1 MTSEFEGL
9 KHDLSAENLDTELEN
24 LTTDS
29 FELLSAYI
37 DGELSPAEKKQV
49 QTWLDRD
56 PQFKQMYLQLLN
68 LQGQIQNFVIPPNE
82 KSSAEIAAGVFES
95 IDRSRHRRNFAW
107 IGSAIAASA
116 IAAVSGIIPG
126 FSPWSVNTAKVDPSN
141 SISSQ
146 VMLAVAIDQ
155 PAINIPKSVNG
166 YYQKDLDL
174 NQK

>member
-9 KHDLSAENLDTELEN
+9 KHDLSADGQSIELESS
-24 LTTDS
+24 TTDS

-49 QTWLDRD
+49 QTWLDSD
-56 PQFKQMYLQLLN
+56 PQFKQTYTQLLN

-82 KSSAEIAAGVFES
+82 KSTAEITAGVFES
-95 IDRSRHRRNFAW
+95 IDRSHRRRSLTW
-107 IGSAIAASA
+107 IGGAIAASA
-116 IAAVSGIIPG
+116 VAAISGIIPG
-126 FSPWSVNTAKVDPSN
+126 FSPLSVNMAKVNSPNSN
-141 SISSQ
+141 PEQ

-166 YYQKDLDL
+166 YYPRDLDS
-174 NQK
+174 NQD